1 MLVPKWPPRWRQKVI
16 EFWLRWNC
24 DICYPSHAKSMFSL
38 SRTPPKMVQNLFK
51 KRLCNQTPTILNF
64 QPQGASGWQH
74 EPKGLPKG
82 VPSGEAGSTKNPK
95 KQFQKGAK
103 VRSRTDS
110 SKRTE
115 FFSKLMPKSS
125 FNWPKSSEKRSRETS
140 WMKQTRGSN
149 KHNWWLGDGAKG
161 Q

>member
-1 MLVPKWPPRWRQKVI
+1 MLAPKWPPKWRQKVI

-24 DICYPSHAKSMFSL
+24 DLCYPSQAKSTFSL
-38 SRTPPKMVQNLFK
+38 SRTPPKMMQNHFN
-51 KRLCNQTPTILNF
+51 KRTLQPDPPKFLNF

-82 VPSGEAGSTKNPK
+82 VPSREAGSTKNPK

-115 FFSKLMPKSS
+115 FFSKWMPKW
-125 FNWPKSSEKRSRETS
+125 FPKRHKLARILSKTIFRKDLNETNS
-140 WMKQTRGSN
+140 GK
-149 KHNWWLGDGAKG
+149 
-161 Q
+161 